1 MTVLVPDRLF
11 EAEGIRTGPAVAFD
25 GACIS
30 ATPDGASPGA
40 IRLRGLL
47 APGSIDLQVN
57 GGGGVLFSDPP
68 GREARRLLLAVHM
81 GRGVTG
87 VKASLISSGRTAMT
101 AAMSAVREALRRML
115 CLWRV

>member
-11 EAEGIRTGPAVAFD
+11 GAERIRTGAAVAFD

-40 IRLRGLL
+40 NRLRGLL

-57 GGGGVLFSDPP
+57 GGGGVLFGDPP
-68 GREARRLLLAVHM
+68 RREARRLLLAVHM

-87 VKASLISSGRTAMT
+87 VMARLISSDRTAMT
-101 AAMSAVREALRRML
+101 AAMSAVGEALWRML
-115 CLWRV
+115 C